1 MLSSAEFTQYRTMK
15 NLATNLWYCQDHLK
29 DSDKGIH
36 AVPCSASP
44 ILYSYPASGSILSII
59 GDPRKSGS
67 AVLRKSNTSDD
78 ELDELSSPLSF
89 ISKAPPN
96 PLAKLKHIS
105 GSNTARYRLLHEV
118 WKLDDQ

>member
-1 MLSSAEFTQYRTMK
+1 
-15 NLATNLWYCQDHLK
+15 
-29 DSDKGIH
+29 
-36 AVPCSASP
+36 V
-44 ILYSYPASGSILSII
+44 YSYPAPGSVLSII

-89 ISKAPPN
+89 ISKAPAN
-96 PLAKLKHIS
+96 PLAKLKQIS
-105 GSNTARYRLLHEV
+105 GSNTSRYRLLHDV